1 MKYKILVVD
10 DAIFM
15 RERIKKILNGID
27 CETIEAKNG
36 KEGCELF
43 QSTEPDLVL
52 LDISMPVM
60 NGIEALSQMICIN
73 PNIPIVMCSAIG
85 QESQIMNAIDLGAK
99 DFIVKPFSED
109 YIIGTIQKFL
119 DK

>member
-60 NGIEALSQMICIN
+60 NGDRSIISN
-73 PNIPIVMCSAIG
+73 
-85 QESQIMNAIDLGAK
+85 DLYK
-99 DFIVKPFSED
+99 SKYSYCHVFSNRTGITNYEC
-109 YIIGTIQKFL
+109 Y
-119 DK
+119 